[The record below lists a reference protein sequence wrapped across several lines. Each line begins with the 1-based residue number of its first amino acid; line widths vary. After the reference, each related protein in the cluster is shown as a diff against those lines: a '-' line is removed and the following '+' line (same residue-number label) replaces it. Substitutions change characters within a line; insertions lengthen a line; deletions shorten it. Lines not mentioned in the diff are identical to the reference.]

1 MDAVVTAAWWEQG
14 MAVLDTETTARDPEE
29 ALLASICFALI
40 RPAERAVE
48 MRSALVDVEMPEEAS
63 KVNGLTTERLRAE
76 GGKAAEVL
84 DVYCG
89 DIALALHRGIPLVIM
104 NAPYDLTVLDRDA
117 RRHGIP
123 TISERL
129 DGRPVAPVVDPGVL
143 DKRVVKYRRRVSED
157 QGARCLK
164 TLAQVHGVGWD
175 DDLAHTAEYDAMQ
188 AGRVVWQLM
197 RRFPLLAQF
206 TPEQL
211 HVEQICWYREQAE
224 GLAAYW
230 FKQANELEHQAG
242 RVSDDAERTTLLG
255 DAEQLR
261 QRADGVST
269 EWPLRPWVEPT
280 AVQPELAA

>member
-1 MDAVVTAAWWEQG
+1 MDAVVTGWWQQG

-40 RPAERAVE
+40 RPADRAVD

-63 KVNGLTTERLRAE
+63 RVNGLTTERLRAE

-89 DIALALHRGIPLVIM
+89 DIALALNRGTALVIQ
-104 NAPYDLTVLDRDA
+104 NAPYDLTVLDREC

-129 DGRPVAPVVDPGVL
+129 DGRPIAPVVDPGVL
-143 DKRVVKYRRRVSED
+143 DKRLIKYRRRVSKD

-175 DDLAHTAEYDAMQ
+175 DELAHTAEYDAMQ

-197 RRFPLLAQF
+197 QRFPQVARLSLA
-206 TPEQL
+206 EL
-211 HVEQICWYREQAE
+211 HAAQVDWYVEQSE
-224 GLAAYW
+224 GLAQYW
-230 FKQANELEHQAG
+230 LKKANQLEFEAG
-242 RVSDDAERTTLLG
+242 RTADEAERATALADAEKYRR
-255 DAEQLR
+255 D
-261 QRADGVST
+261 ADGVT
-269 EWPLRPWVEPT
+269 TDWPMRPWTERV

>member
-1 MDAVVTAAWWEQG
+1 MDAVVTGWWEQG

-40 RPAERAVE
+40 RPAERAVD

-63 KVNGLTTERLRAE
+63 KVNGLTTERLRTE
-76 GGKAAEVL
+76 GKPAAEVL

-89 DIALALHRGIPLVIM
+89 DIALTLHRGTALVIQ
-104 NAPYDLTVLDRDA
+104 NAPYDLTVLDREC

-143 DKRVVKYRRRVSED
+143 DKRLIKYRRRVSED

-175 DDLAHTAEYDAMQ
+175 DELAHAAEYDAMQ

-197 RRFPLLAQF
+197 QRFPQVARLSLA
-206 TPEQL
+206 EL
-211 HVEQICWYREQAE
+211 HAAQVDWYVEQSE
-224 GLAAYW
+224 GLAAFW
-230 FKQANELEHQAG
+230 RKQAAELERH
-242 RVSDDAERTTLLG
+242 AERIGVVGERETALS
-255 DAEQLR
+255 DAAELR
-261 QRADGVST
+261 ERADGVTTS
-269 EWPLRPWVEPT
+269 WPMRPWTERV